1 MGANREEKV
10 LYKVR
15 KSRKAFLTEYIC
27 GGLLVLGAVVLYG
40 MGLTSSFYFL
50 TTVGVLGVFAMMSA
64 EVSRM
69 MVRYT
74 ILPTKII
81 ITKGI
86 VQQTRQNVY
95 FRPLGFAT
103 DINLRQGRLQRLLGY
118 GTIYLRGSDAEH
130 AFELADIDY
139 PEDMMRTIE
148 DLIEQNR
155 GDMDKGEK
163 KKKD

>member
-1 MGANREEKV
+1 MSSEKEEKV
-10 LYKVR
+10 LYKLR
-15 KSRKAFLTEYIC
+15 KSRKAYLTEYIC
-27 GGLLVLGAVVLYG
+27 GGLLFVGAVVLFFMSFAGPVYILEG
-40 MGLTSSFYFL
+40 MAI
-50 TTVGVLGVFAMMSA
+50 LGIFAIVSA
-64 EVSRM
+64 EISRLM
-69 MVRYT
+69 TRYI

-118 GTIYLRGSDAEH
+118 GTIYLRGSDAEN

-139 PEDMMRTIE
+139 PEDMMRTLE
-148 DLIEQNR
+148 ELIEQNR
-155 GDMDKGEK
+155 GDNDKEEK
-163 KKKD
+163 RKS

>member
-1 MGANREEKV
+1 MKEKREERV

-15 KSRKAFLTEYIC
+15 KSRKAFLTEYVC
-27 GGLLVLGAVVLYG
+27 GGLLVISAGALYG
-40 MGLTSSFYFL
+40 MGFSSSMYL
-50 TTVGVLGVFAMMSA
+50 LGVIVLIGILAIISA

-69 MVRYT
+69 MARYI

-81 ITKGI
+81 ITKGL

-103 DINLRQGRLQRLLGY
+103 DINLRQGRWQRLLGY
-118 GTIYLRGSDAEH
+118 GTIYLRGSDAEN

-148 DLIEQNR
+148 ELIEQNR
-155 GDMDKGEK
+155 GDSDKEEK

>member
-1 MGANREEKV
+1 MSAGKEEKV
-10 LYKVR
+10 LYKLR

-27 GGLLVLGAVVLYG
+27 GGLLLIGAVVLFFMDFAGPVYILEG
-40 MGLTSSFYFL
+40 MAI
-50 TTVGVLGVFAMMSA
+50 LGVFSIVSA
-64 EVSRM
+64 EISRLM
-69 MVRYT
+69 TRYI

-118 GTIYLRGSDAEH
+118 GTIYLRGSEAEN

-139 PEDMMRTIE
+139 PEDMMRTLE
-148 DLIEQNR
+148 ELIEQNR
-155 GDMDKGEK
+155 GDNDKQEK
-163 KKKD
+163 K

>member
-1 MGANREEKV
+1 MSSGKEEKV
-10 LYKVR
+10 LYKLR

-27 GGLLVLGAVVLYG
+27 GGVLLLSAVGLYFMDLIRQGYFMIGILVLG
-40 MGLTSSFYFL
+40 GLAI
-50 TTVGVLGVFAMMSA
+50 GSA
-64 EVSRM
+64 EFSRI
-69 MVRYT
+69 MVRYI

-103 DINLRQGRLQRLLGY
+103 DINLRQGRWQRLLGY
-118 GTIYLRGSDAEH
+118 GTIYLRGSDAEN

-148 DLIEQNR
+148 ELIEQNR

>member
-1 MGANREEKV
+1 M
-10 LYKVR
+10 LYKIR
-15 KSRKAFLTEYIC
+15 KSRKAFLTEYVC
-27 GGLLVLGAVVLYG
+27 GGSLVIGVILLYTMNLVSSIYFLGTVLG
-40 MGLTSSFYFL
+40 
-50 TTVGVLGVFAMMSA
+50 LGVFALLSA

-69 MVRYT
+69 MVRYI

-81 ITKGI
+81 ITKGL

-118 GTIYLRGSDAEH
+118 GTIYLRGSEAEN

-148 DLIEQNR
+148 ELIEQNR
-155 GDMDKGEK
+155 SDTDKGEK
-163 KKKD
+163 RKG

>member
-1 MGANREEKV
+1 MVRKNEEKV

-27 GGLLVLGAVVLYG
+27 GGLLVVGAGALYVMGFKSLGYVLLG
-40 MGLTSSFYFL
+40 IFI
-50 TTVGVLGVFAMMSA
+50 LGVFSILLA

-74 ILPTKII
+74 ILHTKII
-81 ITKGI
+81 ITKGL

-118 GTIYLRGSDAEH
+118 GTIYLRGSDAEN
-130 AFELADIDY
+130 AFELTDIDY
-139 PEDMMRTIE
+139 PEDMMRTLE

-155 GDMDKGEK
+155 GDNDKEEK
-163 KKKD
+163 K